1 MKRWLRHPLVIGSAA
16 VLTGL
21 AGLAGLAG
29 GSARASTAPAAI
41 SPGTFG
47 RVALLPVPDYVD
59 SVAIGKVTGNGR
71 NDLIVYGDFSTGYL
85 WMYPQEK
92 NGRLG
97 APQKFTVSGYPDD
110 SPVTVDDL
118 YGNGQNEVVLL
129 GPGGLRVFGSK
140 NGRLTSPYTIPIPT
154 GVADYTVA
162 NVNGDRY
169 PDIITSNGSSA
180 VSVYYG
186 SAKHTFRLGQT
197 VRFTGGGVWYT
208 SVFDAAFR
216 SGDRADIAFYDGTD
230 MDIRLHNANG
240 TYGPMTRHPLTPI
253 DGQVFT
259 GVGQAAVGDLTGDG
273 RPDLV
278 LPSMANQPWSGVE
291 VYADSKSGQLA
302 KPVTY
307 PTLDIPGQMTIADLT
322 GNGRNDLVIEHDDM
336 GYIGVM
342 MQGANHRLGREAL
355 YPVENCCNFSFGG
368 PAVGDLNGDGRPDL
382 AVAASDDVEV
392 LYQNK

>member
-1 MKRWLRHPLVIGSAA
+1 MKRRLRHTLVIGSTAA
-16 VLTGL
+16 L

-29 GSARASTAPAAI
+29 GSAHASTAPSKI

-47 RVALLPVPDYVD
+47 SVSLLPV
-59 SVAIGKVTGNGR
+59 
-71 NDLIVYGDFSTGYL
+71 
-85 WMYPQEK
+85 
-92 NGRLG
+92 
-97 APQKFTVSGYPDD
+97 
-110 SPVTVDDL
+110 PVTVDDL

-169 PDIITSNGSSA
+169 PDIITSNGSSD

-186 SAKHTFRLGQT
+186 SAKHAFRLGQT
-197 VRFTGGGVWYT
+197 VRFTGGGVWFT

-216 SGDRADIAFYDGTD
+216 SGDRADIAFYDGAD

-240 TYGPMTRHPLTPI
+240 AYGPMTRYAVAPI
-253 DGQVFT
+253 DGQAFPD
-259 GVGQAAVGDLTGDG
+259 VGAAAVGDLTGDG

-278 LPSMANQPWSGVE
+278 LPNSANQPWSGVE

-307 PTLDIPGQMTIADLT
+307 PTLDSPGQMTIADLT
-322 GNGRNDLVIEHDDM
+322 GNGRNDLIIEHDDT
-336 GYIGVM
+336 GYFGIM
-342 MQGANHRLGREAL
+342 MQGPNHRLGPELL
-355 YPVENCCNFSFGG
+355 YQRPGCCNFSFGS
-368 PAVGDLNGDGRPDL
+368 PAVADLNGDGRPDL
-382 AVAASDDVEV
+382 AIAASNYVV
-392 LYQNK
+392 VYYQNK

>member
-1 MKRWLRHPLVIGSAA
+1 MKRWLRRTMVIGSAA
-16 VLTGL
+16 ALTGL
-21 AGLAGLAG
+21 VG
-29 GSARASTAPAAI
+29 GSAHASAAPAKI
-41 SPGTFG
+41 SPGTFSS
-47 RVALLPVPDYVD
+47 VAVLPVPDYAD
-59 SVAIGKVTGNGR
+59 SVAIGKVTDNGR
-71 NDLIVYGDFSTGYL
+71 NDLVVYGDFSTGYL

-97 APQKFTVSGYPDD
+97 PPQKFTVSGYPDD

-129 GPGGLRVFGSK
+129 GPGGLRVFGAK
-140 NGRLTSPYTIPIPT
+140 DGRLTSPYTIPIPT
-154 GVADYTVA
+154 GIADYTVS

-180 VSVYYG
+180 VSIYYG
-186 SAKHTFRLGQT
+186 SAKHTFRLGET

-208 SVFDAAFR
+208 SVFDAGFR
-216 SGDRADIAFYDGTD
+216 PGDRADIAFYDGTD

-240 TYGPMTRHPLTPI
+240 SYGPMTRYALAPI
-253 DGQVFT
+253 EGVVFP

-278 LPSMANQPWSGVE
+278 LPNSANQPWSGVE

-307 PTLDIPGQMTIADLT
+307 PTLDSPGQMTIADLT
-322 GNGRNDLVIEHDDM
+322 GNGRNDLIIEHDDM
-336 GYIGVM
+336 GYFGVM
-342 MQGANHRLGREAL
+342 MQGPNHRLGPEAL
-355 YPVENCCNFSFGG
+355 YQTEGCCNFSFGG
-368 PAVGDLNGDGRPDL
+368 PAVGDLNGDGRPDI
-382 AVAASDDVEV
+382 AIAASDYVEV
-392 LYQNK
+392 YYQN